1 MGEALCA
8 ERKRTGFRRGR
19 PRVKRPRIPI
29 MDEKKEIK
37 MEIRKIFVVGSGLMG
52 SGIAQTAIQ
61 AGYEVI
67 LNDQSKAALERGQ
80 AGINKRLER
89 LVEKGRMTAEEKED
103 CMGRLTTSVS
113 VHVASN
119 VDMVIEAIYENLE
132 AKQAIFQQLDKICDS
147 RTIFASNTSSISMTS
162 LAAATSRPE
171 KVVGMHFF
179 SPVPVMS
186 LVEIVYGLRTSKE
199 TIDIVDELGKS
210 MGKRTILA
218 KDKPGFIVNRMLL
231 PMLNEAV
238 QVLDEDI
245 GTVEDVDEGMMRGCN
260 HPMGPLALADMIGL
274 DILLEVME
282 TFYLD
287 LGDTKYRPAHLLRKM
302 VSAGYLGRKSGAGF
316 YVYDEGKK
324 IGVNPVLVKA

>member
-1 MGEALCA
+1 
-8 ERKRTGFRRGR
+8 
-19 PRVKRPRIPI
+19 
-29 MDEKKEIK
+29 
-37 MEIRKIFVVGSGLMG
+37 
-52 SGIAQTAIQ
+52 
-61 AGYEVI
+61 
-67 LNDQSKAALERGQ
+67 
-80 AGINKRLER
+80 
-89 LVEKGRMTAEEKED
+89 
-103 CMGRLTTSVS
+103 
-113 VHVASN
+113 
-119 VDMVIEAIYENLE
+119 
-132 AKQAIFQQLDKICDS
+132 
-147 RTIFASNTSSISMTS
+147 MTS

-260 HPMGPLALADMIGL
+260 HPMGPLALGDFIGL
-274 DILLEVME
+274 DVCLAIME
-282 TFYLD
+282 TLYIET
-287 LGDTKYRPAHLLRKM
+287 GDSKYRPALLLRKM
-302 VSAGYLGRKSGAGF
+302 VRGGLLGKKTGKGF
-316 YVYDEGKK
+316 YNY
-324 IGVNPVLVKA
+324 

>member
-1 MGEALCA
+1 MMAAVQTETLIDRAAAVLSARRLADADTPALLMVSGELRERGALGQLAMLHVNHRLRGEDADEDARFVAQLAELLDVPLFSCDIDIAGEAQ
-8 ERKRTGFRRGR
+8 RTG
-19 PRVKRPRIPI
+19 
-29 MDEKKEIK
+29 E
-37 MEIRKIFVVGSGLMG
+37 
-52 SGIAQTAIQ
+52 
-61 AGYEVI
+61 
-67 LNDQSKAALERGQ
+67 N
-80 AGINKRLER
+80 
-89 LVEKGRMTAEEKED
+89 VEAV
-103 CMGRLTTSVS
+103 L
-113 VHVASN
+113 
-119 VDMVIEAIYENLE
+119 EAIVENLDV
-132 AKQAIFQQLDKICDS
+132 KKSLFQELDGICKAD
-147 RTIFASNTSSISMTS
+147 TIFATNTSSISMTS

-245 GTVEDVDEGMMRGCN
+245 GSVEDVDEGMMRGCN

-287 LGDTKYRPAHLLRKM
+287 LGDTKYRPAHQI
-302 VSAGYLGRKSGAGF
+302 GRASCRER
-316 YVYDEGKK
+316 V
-324 IGVNPVLVKA
+324 

>member
-1 MGEALCA
+1 MIKLSITVSAEAGACLGA
-8 ERKRTGFRRGR
+8 RANNYIIE
-19 PRVKRPRIPI
+19 
-29 MDEKKEIK
+29 KEIN

-61 AGYEVI
+61 CGYEVI
-67 LNDQSKAALERGQ
+67 LNDQSKAALERGVT
-80 AGINKRLER
+80 GITKRLER
-89 LVEKGRMTAEEKED
+89 LVEKGKMTAEEKD
-103 CMGRLTTSVS
+103 ACLARLTTSVS

-119 VDMVIEAIYENLE
+119 VDLVIEAIYENLE

-162 LAAATSRPE
+162 LAAATSRPDR
-171 KVVGMHFF
+171 VVGLHFF

-186 LVEIVYGLRTSKE
+186 LVEIVYGLRTSQE
-199 TIDIVDELGKS
+199 TIDAVTEVGKQ
-210 MGKRTILA
+210 MGKRPILA

-245 GTVEDVDEGMMRGCN
+245 GTVEDVDEGMLRGCN

-282 TFYLD
+282 TFYID

-302 VSAGYLGRKSGAGF
+302 VAAGYLGRKSGAGF
-316 YVYDEGKK
+316 YVYEEGKK
-324 IGVNPVLVKA
+324 VGVNPVLVKG

>member
-1 MGEALCA
+1 
-8 ERKRTGFRRGR
+8 
-19 PRVKRPRIPI
+19 
-29 MDEKKEIK
+29 

-52 SGIAQTAIQ
+52 SGIAQTALQ
-61 AGYEVI
+61 YGYEVI

-80 AGINKRLER
+80 AGISARLDR
-89 LVEKGRMTAEEKED
+89 LVEKGKMTAEEKED
-103 CMGRLTTSVS
+103 CMSRLTITPS
-113 VHVASN
+113 VHTASN
-119 VDMVIEAIYENLE
+119 VDLVIEAIYENLD
-132 AKQAIFQQLDKICDS
+132 AKRAIFQQLDKICDD

-162 LAAATSRPE
+162 LAAATARPE
-171 KVVGMHFF
+171 KVVGLHFF
-179 SPVPVMS
+179 SPVPVMG
-186 LVEIVYGLRTSKE
+186 LVEIVYGLRTSQE
-199 TIDIVDELGKS
+199 TIDIVTTVGQH

-245 GTVEDVDEGMMRGCN
+245 GSVEDVDEGMMRGCN

-282 TFYLD
+282 TFYID

-302 VSAGYLGRKSGAGF
+302 VAAGYLGRKSGAGF
-316 YVYDEGKK
+316 YVYEKGKK
-324 IGVNPVLVKA
+324 VGVNPVLVKS

>member
-1 MGEALCA
+1 
-8 ERKRTGFRRGR
+8 
-19 PRVKRPRIPI
+19 
-29 MDEKKEIK
+29 

-80 AGINKRLER
+80 AGISKRLER
-89 LVEKGRMTAEEKED
+89 LVEKGRMTAEEKEA

-132 AKQAIFQQLDKICDS
+132 AKQSIFQQLDKICDS

-179 SPVPVMS
+179 P
-186 LVEIVYGLRTSKE
+186 RAC
-199 TIDIVDELGKS
+199 DESG
-210 MGKRTILA
+210 
-218 KDKPGFIVNRMLL
+218 
-231 PMLNEAV
+231 
-238 QVLDEDI
+238 
-245 GTVEDVDEGMMRGCN
+245 
-260 HPMGPLALADMIGL
+260 
-274 DILLEVME
+274 
-282 TFYLD
+282 
-287 LGDTKYRPAHLLRKM
+287 GDRLRPAHLQGDHRHR
-302 VSAGYLGRKSGAGF
+302 GRVGQEYGQAHHPGQ
-316 YVYDEGKK
+316 G
-324 IGVNPVLVKA
+324 

>member
-1 MGEALCA
+1 
-8 ERKRTGFRRGR
+8 
-19 PRVKRPRIPI
+19 
-29 MDEKKEIK
+29 

-132 AKQAIFQQLDKICDS
+132 AKQAIFQQLDK
-147 RTIFASNTSSISMTS
+147 ISMTS